1 MNSPFSLINNL
12 VNFLNPFDSKWF
24 VSGGWAIDLHLDRI
38 TRERG
43 DLDISVPHSD
53 RLDCIEFFLSKDWQ
67 VEGKLCD
74 GFKTLREI
82 SDYDDEVH
90 YFWSFP
96 KGVGFMGEYVDER
109 GNRRIS
115 YNRTTQNDLDYI
127 EVFFDRIEDGQYIF
141 RRDPRVK
148 QREERAILVRDGVRY
163 LAPELVLLF
172 KSNDL
177 SEKNLMDFD
186 AAIGSL
192 DTEAVTWLKGA
203 LSLIY
208 AGIHPWLER

>member
-1 MNSPFSLINNL
+1 
-12 VNFLNPFDSKWF
+12 
-24 VSGGWAIDLHLDRI
+24 
-38 TRERG
+38 
-43 DLDISVPHSD
+43 
-53 RLDCIEFFLSKDWQ
+53 
-67 VEGKLCD
+67 
-74 GFKTLREI
+74 
-82 SDYDDEVH
+82 
-90 YFWSFP
+90 
-96 KGVGFMGEYVDER
+96 MGEYVDER

-208 AGIHPWLER
+208 AGIHPGLER